1 MTDDRNI
8 VSRGPAQDTTIAHLL
23 LHVRH
28 HCTFRYRAQGQNIP
42 NGQGSFLA
50 GVDELPGVHALIGD
64 EGFGVE
70 LEAVRVTELH
80 FGQRCAS
87 TRIVNDVFDD
97 TSNVTVFLREVER
110 SELCWSL
117 VQARMGRENGSTTFT
132 LIPIRP
138 SVSRPYLVYC
148 SNS

>member
-1 MTDDRNI
+1 MTDDRDI
-8 VSRGPAQDTTIAHLL
+8 IPRGPPQDTTIAHLL

-28 HCTFRYRAQGQNIP
+28 HRTFGYRAQGQNIP

-50 GVDELPGVHALIGD
+50 GVDELPGVHALVGD

-97 TSNVTVFLREVER
+97 ASNVAVLLCEVKR

-117 VQARMGRENGSTTFT
+117 VQARMGRWSWHVSCD
-132 LIPIRP
+132 LIPADLLRWT
-138 SVSRPYLVYC
+138 Y
-148 SNS
+148 